1 MKNYLDDLSIPGVDS
16 MSSSNKLVTGN
27 VLTQLIDGEMV
38 ILNLENEEYFTLD
51 QIATRFWEVV
61 LENGPGDAALETLL
75 EEYEVERSKL
85 EEDMGRWLD
94 RMLEL
99 GLLVRA

>member
-1 MKNYLDDLSIPGVDS
+1 
-16 MSSSNKLVTGN
+16 MSSTNKLVTGN
-27 VLTQLIDGEMV
+27 ILTQLIDGEMV

-51 QIATRFWEVV
+51 HVATRFWEVV
-61 LENGPGDAALETLL
+61 LENGAGDAALEALL
-75 EEYEVERSKL
+75 GEYEVERSRL
-85 EEDMGRWLD
+85 EADMGRWLD